1 MKRTIFFL
9 VLLLL
14 LLPACEDYVNN
25 VDPFIDRVVD
35 SELNS
40 PSQIPLLRTGLINQ
54 GYQALDYVLLMSD
67 GLSDALIWDQ
77 RLAGATYA
85 GFRQLEETVLN
96 DLNSETNTGYYD
108 VQQLRV
114 LADTLIYR
122 VNNVTLTDQVKNDAL
137 YAGYFWGA
145 YARYLLGTYWGKDEN
160 TGGAT
165 INVSPFLPTS
175 VLYSDAIN
183 RWKESLKYTTK
194 AADIKTVNS
203 FIAR

>member
-1 MKRTIFFL
+1 MKKTK
-9 VLLLL
+9 LLLVFL
-14 LLPACEDYVNN
+14 LIALPACEDYVNN

-40 PSQIPLLRTGLINQ
+40 PGQIPLLRIGLINQ
-54 GYQALDYVLLMSD
+54 AYQSLDYVLLMSD

-96 DLNSETNTGYYD
+96 DLNGETNGSYYD
-108 VQQLRV
+108 VQQTRV

-122 VNNVTLTDQVKNDAL
+122 VNSVSLSDQVKNDAL
-137 YAGYFWGA
+137 YAAYFWGA

-165 INVSPFLPTS
+165 VKPSTS
-175 VLYSDAIN
+175 RS
-183 RWKESLKYTTK
+183 
-194 AADIKTVNS
+194 
-203 FIAR
+203 